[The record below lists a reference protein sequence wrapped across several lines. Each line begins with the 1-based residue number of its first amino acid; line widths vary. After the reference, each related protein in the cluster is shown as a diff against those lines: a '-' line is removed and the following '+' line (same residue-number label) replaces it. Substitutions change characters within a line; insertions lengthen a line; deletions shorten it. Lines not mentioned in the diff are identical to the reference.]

1 MSYRLKQDETISDGI
16 KRIVIEQI
24 DQAIE
29 GLESQS
35 GSQDDAIHD
44 ARVCFKKI
52 RAVLRLVRTEF
63 DADIFRQENICY
75 RDAGRRLSA
84 IRDTAAMLE
93 TFDKLTVRFADQ
105 LAPNAFA
112 ELRQPLKQS
121 STARGLRRR
130 KPCWQWQ
137 RPFVRHDDGWSIGR
151 SSRTASQPWGRES
164 NVFTNRAG
172 RALPTLIE
180 QPSVENFH
188 EWRKDVKYLRY
199 QIRILKPIWSTMLG
213 RLGDELET
221 LGEYLS
227 EDHDLALLRQCVLE
241 PAEPTDGHM
250 DIEALI
256 ALIDRRRGELQVEAK
271 CLGERVYAERP
282 RAFAGRLQVY
292 WQAWRSDGH
301 IAFHQ
306 RELRGELH
314 VERRSSCSN
323 VQSRWNASG
332 LCKTFRIYQDT
343 RVRK

>member
-1 MSYRLKQDETISDGI
+1 MSYRLKQHETISDGI

-24 DQAIE
+24 DQAID

-35 GSQDDAIHD
+35 VRQDNAIHD

-52 RAVLRLVRTEF
+52 RAVLRLVQSEF
-63 DADIFRQENICY
+63 DADSFRQENSCY
-75 RDAGRRLSA
+75 RDAGRCLSA

-93 TFDKLTVRFADQ
+93 TFDKLTDRFVNQ

-112 ELRQPLKQS
+112 GLRQPLKQS
-121 STARGLRRR
+121 STARRLEKKKIMLEVARTIRTARRR
-130 KPCWQWQ
+130 VEQ
-137 RPFVRHDDGWSIGR
+137 WSIQQDDFSALGQGITRVYKQGR
-151 SSRTASQPWGRES
+151 QSFA
-164 NVFTNRAG
+164 NA
-172 RALPTLIE
+172 IE

-199 QIRILKPIWSTMLG
+199 QIRIIKPIWSTMLE

-227 EDHDLALLRQCVLE
+227 DEHDLALLRQGVLE
-241 PAEPTDGHM
+241 PAEPPDGHM

-256 ALIDRRRGELQVEAK
+256 ALIDQRRGELQVEAK
-271 CLGERVYAERP
+271 RLGERVYAEKP

-301 IAFHQ
+301 SAS
-306 RELRGELH
+306 
-314 VERRSSCSN
+314 VN
-323 VQSRWNASG
+323 VS
-332 LCKTFRIYQDT
+332 
-343 RVRK
+343 

>member
-1 MSYRLKQDETISDGI
+1 MSYRLKQHETISDGI

-24 DQAIE
+24 DKAID

-35 GSQDDAIHD
+35 GRQDNAIHD

-52 RAVLRLVRTEF
+52 RAVLRLVQTEF
-63 DADIFRQENICY
+63 DADIFRQENSCY
-75 RDAGRRLSA
+75 RDAGRCLSA

-93 TFDKLTVRFADQ
+93 TFDKLTDRFANQ

-112 ELRQPLKQS
+112 GLRQPLKQS
-121 STARGLRRR
+121 STARRLEKKKIMLEVARTIRTARRR
-130 KPCWQWQ
+130 VEQWPIQ
-137 RPFVRHDDGWSIGR
+137 QDDFSALGQGIKRVYKQGR
-151 SSRTASQPWGRES
+151 QSFA
-164 NVFTNRAG
+164 NA
-172 RALPTLIE
+172 IE

-199 QIRILKPIWSTMLG
+199 QIRIIKPIWSTMLE

-227 EDHDLALLRQCVLE
+227 DEHDLALLRQCVLE
-241 PAEPTDGHM
+241 PAEPPDGHM

-256 ALIDRRRGELQVEAK
+256 ALIDQRRGEPQVEAK
-271 CLGERVYAERP
+271 RLGERVYAEKP

-301 IAFHQ
+301 IAS
-306 RELRGELH
+306 
-314 VERRSSCSN
+314 VN
-323 VQSRWNASG
+323 VS
-332 LCKTFRIYQDT
+332 
-343 RVRK
+343 